1 MMESQQLIAELEE
14 LESRLRKLAES
25 NNERA
30 AAEGASDI
38 ALAYAGQS
46 NGYEQSAELLSYVIH
61 AAKMGR

>member
-1 MMESQQLIAELEE
+1 MMESTQLIAELEE
-14 LESRLRKLAES
+14 LETRLRKLAES

-30 AAEGASDI
+30 ANSASDM

-46 NGYEQSAELLSYVIH
+46 NGYEQSAELLAYVIH